1 MRNNIDLALQITDA
15 LEDLKLDLD
24 IKRIANGLKVVDPSV
39 EITRIRASELRAKLI
54 RATRLIIQLEAI
66 LKNN

>member
-1 MRNNIDLALQITDA
+1 MDLDLELQVTDA

-24 IKRIANGLKVVDPSV
+24 IKHLANGLKVVDPSL
-39 EITRIRASELRAKLI
+39 EITRMRISALRAKLT
-54 RATRLIIQLEAI
+54 RAQRLTIQLEAL